1 MNEMIEA
8 FVNNKLNYCGGGC
21 LGGVGGWRSTWFCA
35 KARNNL

>member
-21 LGGVGGWRSTWFCA
+21 LGGGGGVEEHMVLCKSQ
-35 KARNNL
+35 K